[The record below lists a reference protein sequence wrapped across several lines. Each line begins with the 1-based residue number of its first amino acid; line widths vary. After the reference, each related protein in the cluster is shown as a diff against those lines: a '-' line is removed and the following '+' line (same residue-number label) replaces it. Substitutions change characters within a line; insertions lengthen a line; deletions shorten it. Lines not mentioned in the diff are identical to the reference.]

1 MKVNEAKESATEAVE
16 SAKKAVESGE
26 ATLESLKV
34 LHSGIEVGPLRF
46 YRICNSDSLRALVT
60 KGQTALK
67 VNMCMVMAPL

>member
-1 MKVNEAKESATEAVE
+1 MKVNEAKESATEAAE

-46 YRICNSDSLRALVT
+46 
-60 KGQTALK
+60 
-67 VNMCMVMAPL
+67 